1 MYTALAEVYDFL
13 VPEALLTPE
22 GSAAAFEVVIAELEP
37 GARVL
42 DCACGTGTLAAG
54 LALRGFDVSA
64 SDASPDMVARTRA
77 LGVRAE
83 VRRWEE
89 LDGGPF
95 DAVLCV
101 GNSITHAQDRRAA
114 LAGMR
119 GVAHDGALLA
129 VTSRNWER
137 PQEAG
142 EDVVERGGRQALV
155 RRRWIGSHPPAFEI
169 EVTLEGEV
177 YAERLTYWP
186 FTHDELDADLRAAG
200 WTPATST
207 WSPDAD
213 RYLVTARA
221 RAASDRAASPRERAR
236 RDPGAP

>member
-1 MYTALAEVYDFL
+1 MYKALAEVYDFL

-64 SDASPDMVARTRA
+64 SDASPEMVARA
-77 LGVRAE
+77 LAARSACAPRCGA
-83 VRRWEE
+83 WEE

-119 GVAHDGALLA
+119 GVAARRRAARRHLAQLGAA
-129 VTSRNWER
+129 
-137 PQEAG
+137 AG
-142 EDVVERGGRQALV
+142 GGEEVVERGGRRARCGGVGWL
-155 RRRWIGSHPPAFEI
+155 RHPPAFEI
-169 EVTLEGEV
+169 EVTLDGRGPRR
-177 YAERLTYWP
+177 A
-186 FTHDELDADLRAAG
+186 ADLLA
-200 WTPATST
+200 
-207 WSPDAD
+207 
-213 RYLVTARA
+213 VH
-221 RAASDRAASPRERAR
+221 PRRAR
-236 RDPGAP
+236 RRPARGRLDAGDEHVVAGRGPLPGHRSRSRGE